1 MTDRT
6 NAEMTILAATVQNE
20 NNLINQRLIW
30 GLTLQG
36 FLFASYFFVGSE
48 QAERVKF
55 ALPLLGAAIALSSF
69 LGTFFAHM
77 ALLGAM
83 KTFARLQRELGGA
96 DDVKPGLRF
105 PFLFTLL
112 SPHFFIPIALLA
124 TWAFVYSQNHMPL
137 AG

>member
-1 MTDRT
+1 MSGQRDT
-6 NAEMTILAATVQNE
+6 ELTILAGTIQNE

-55 ALPLLGAAIALSSF
+55 ALPLLGAAIGMSSF
-69 LGTFFAHM
+69 LGTFFAHL
-77 ALLGAM
+77 ALQGAM
-83 KTFARLQRELGGA
+83 KAFKKLQAEIGGS

-112 SPHFFIPIALLA
+112 SPHFFIPLALIA
-124 TWAFVYSQNHMPL
+124 TWVFVYMQNHMPV
-137 AG
+137 G